1 MLGEFPLGGKA
12 LRLRD
17 SGCTAGDAVL
27 GPLCWQVQLAIDER
41 RPLGAGIQE
50 EDADLAVR
58 AAASRATVLRRH
70 AGGLLAF
77 LEEAR
82 LIDHQDA
89 RFLSQVCQDVRA
101 QLITRCFLIPI
112 GLQEQPLYAMG
123 TTLAYG
129 FSQLPAVL
137 ALDWGQQ
144 AFQKAAHPSTHLGA
158 PKARSN
164 PRLYLIQRLGS
175 AAEHLQFAGRRGVA
189 LISCDHL
196 LLLSAAV
203 SRVSV
208 LSGTVVLRNATP

>member
-1 MLGEFPLGGKA
+1 MGAVKGIPHPPGGPRPGRKSGCQQALGEFPLGGKA
-12 LRLRD
+12 HRLRD
-17 SGCTAGDAVL
+17 TRLTAADAIL
-27 GPLCWQVQLAIDER
+27 APNFWQIQLAIDECR
-41 RPLGAGIQE
+41 SLWAGIQE

-58 AAASRATVLRRH
+58 AATSGAAVLRRH

-89 RFLSQVCQDVRA
+89 CFLSQVCQDVRA

-175 AAEHLQFAGRRGVA
+175 AAAHLHFAGRR
-189 LISCDHL
+189 
-196 LLLSAAV
+196 SA
-203 SRVSV
+203 
-208 LSGTVVLRNATP
+208 G